1 MNEDY
6 SLEDFHAADD
16 EGKKAIMFESLM
28 RLLTKAIAEDDDIQM
43 IKGYARLV
51 TEVWNSYDETYIT
64 KEENEA

>member
-1 MNEDY
+1 MDEDY

-28 RLLTKAIAEDDDIQM
+28 RLLTAAIADGDDIEM

-51 TEVWNSYDETYIT
+51 TEIWNSYDETYIT
-64 KEENEA
+64 KEE

>member
-28 RLLTKAIAEDDDIQM
+28 RLLTKEIADGNDIEM

-51 TEVWNSYDETYIT
+51 TEVWNSYDETYVT
-64 KEENEA
+64 KEEN